1 MVFNLTSN
9 YNMKKIYA
17 LLLCGILMTATS
29 CSDFINLTPTHSLS
43 SENVFGKLDDFEPLL
58 NGTYAS
64 MRDLYSYGLFTS
76 VAADMM
82 SDNMIET
89 TESLVNYKA
98 VTDWTYAADQIRV
111 AEVWRFSYLMI
122 NDCNLILENIG
133 TYEASAPKK
142 ASRIKGQALAIRALM
157 HHNLLR
163 FYAPNF
169 ERASASAGVPIKLTS
184 AIDLPARATVQQVYD
199 QIYKD
204 LEAAL
209 PLLNDVDAPINTA
222 TRRSRIDAA
231 TVNAIL
237 ARVALYAKEY
247 DRAITFATAAIGA
260 RPLATRANFPGIWTD
275 ANADEV
281 FFSIQFN
288 PGEGG
293 PALDVWSPAINRA
306 QFDPSSDLLALY
318 DRTNDIRFTSYFTP
332 GANVPGSVIRAIRT
346 VSTKYQGKAT
356 ARDGAVNFK
365 AFRTGEMFLI
375 RAEARALSNR
385 AVDALAD
392 LNTLRAAR
400 ITGYTPGT
408 ETGQALT
415 DAIATER
422 RKELWLEG
430 HRWFDLKRTTRIV
443 NRVNCRAGVVC
454 SLPANSRSWAWPI
467 PQNERLANPGI
478 TQNEGY

>member
-1 MVFNLTSN
+1 
-9 YNMKKIYA
+9 MKKIYA
-17 LLLCGILMTATS
+17 LLICGSLLTASS
-29 CSDFINLTPTHSLS
+29 CSDSIDLVPTHSLS
-43 SENVFGKLDDFEPLL
+43 SANVFGKLDDFEPVL

-82 SDNMIET
+82 SDNMLET

-111 AEVWRFSYLMI
+111 AEVWRFNYLMI

-142 ASRIKGQALAIRALM
+142 ANRIKGQALAIRGLM
-157 HHNLLR
+157 HFNLLR

-169 ERASASAGVPIKLTS
+169 DRTS
-184 AIDLPARATVQQVYD
+184 ATPGIALKMSSAIELPTRATVQQSYD
-199 QIYKD
+199 QIIKD

-209 PLLNDVDAPINTA
+209 PLLNDVDAAINTA

-237 ARVALYAKEY
+237 ARVSLYSKEY
-247 DRAITFATAAIGA
+247 DRAITFATAAITA

-281 FFSIQFN
+281 LFSVQFN

-293 PALDVWSPAINRA
+293 PALDVWSPATNRA
-306 QFDPSSDLLALY
+306 QFDPSADLLALY
-318 DRTNDIRFTSYFTP
+318 DKTNDVRYTSYFTP
-332 GANVPGSVIRAIRT
+332 GASVPGAVNRAART
-346 VSTKYQGKAT
+346 VATKYQGKAA

-365 AFRTGEMFLI
+365 AFRTGELYLI

-385 AVDALAD
+385 AADALAD
-392 LNTLRAAR
+392 LNALRAAR
-400 ITGYTPGT
+400 IAAFVPGT
-408 ETGQALT
+408 ETGAALT

-443 NRVNCRAGVVC
+443 NRVSCRAGVVC
-454 SLPANSRSWAWPI
+454 TLPANSRSWAWPI

-478 TQNEGY
+478 AQNEGY

>member
-1 MVFNLTSN
+1 
-9 YNMKKIYA
+9 MKKLYA
-17 LLLCGILMTATS
+17 LLLGGGLLVSSS
-29 CSDFINLTPTHSLS
+29 CSDFIDLTPTHSLS
-43 SENVFGKLDDFEPLL
+43 STTVFGKLDDFEPVL

-64 MRDLYSYGLFTS
+64 MRDLYAYGLFQS
-76 VAADMM
+76 VMPDMM
-82 SDNMIET
+82 ADNTLET

-98 VTDWTYAADQIRV
+98 VTDWTYAADQLRV

-122 NDCNLILENIG
+122 NDANLILQNI
-133 TYEASAPKK
+133 TQFESTNPQRAN
-142 ASRIKGQALAIRALM
+142 RFKGQALAIRGLM
-157 HHNLLR
+157 HFNLLR
-163 FYAPNF
+163 YYAPNF
-169 ERASASAGVPIKLTS
+169 DRNSTAPGIPIKTTPV
-184 AIDLPARATVQQVYD
+184 IELPGRATVKEVYD

-209 PLLNDVDAPINTA
+209 PLLNDVDAAINTN

-247 DRAITFATAAIGA
+247 DRAITFATAAITA
-260 RPLATRANFPGIWTD
+260 RPLASRASFPGIWTD

-281 FFSIQFN
+281 LFSIQFN

-293 PALDVWSPAINRA
+293 PALDVWSPATNRA
-306 QFDPSSDLLALY
+306 QFDPSAELLSLY
-318 DRTNDIRFTSYFTP
+318 DAAKDVRYTSYFTP
-332 GANVPGSVIRAIRT
+332 GASVPGSVNRATRV
-346 VSTKYQGKAT
+346 VSTKYQGKGT

-365 AFRTGEMFLI
+365 AFRTGEMYLI

-385 AVDALAD
+385 ATEALAD

-400 ITGYTPGT
+400 IADFTPRT
-408 ETGQALT
+408 ETGQALL

-430 HRWFDLKRTTRIV
+430 HRWFDLKRTTRV
-443 NRVNCRAGVVC
+443 VQRVSCRAGVVC
-454 SLPANSRSWAWPI
+454 NLPASSPKWAWPI
-467 PQNERLANPGI
+467 PQNERLANPNI
-478 TQNEGY
+478 AQNEGY